1 MMMEITEDAVMAQ
14 AADLEPVLAEL
25 HARGLRLAIDDF
37 GLGHSSLGRLNQLR
51 VNTLK
56 IDRSFTA
63 DVPGDRGAAVLIE
76 TMIGLA
82 RNLGLQC
89 LAEGIETE
97 EQLAFLIARG
107 CPLGQGYLFGKP
119 MPAADF
125 AAHLAAQSRSAA

>member
-1 MMMEITEDAVMAQ
+1 MSQ

-63 DVPGDRGAAVLIE
+63 DVPGDRGAAILIE

-82 RNLGLQC
+82 RNLGLHC

-97 EQLAFLIARG
+97 EQLAFLIAHG
-107 CPLGQGYLFGKP
+107 CPLGQGYLFGRP

-125 AAHLAAQSRSAA
+125 AVHLAAQGRSAA